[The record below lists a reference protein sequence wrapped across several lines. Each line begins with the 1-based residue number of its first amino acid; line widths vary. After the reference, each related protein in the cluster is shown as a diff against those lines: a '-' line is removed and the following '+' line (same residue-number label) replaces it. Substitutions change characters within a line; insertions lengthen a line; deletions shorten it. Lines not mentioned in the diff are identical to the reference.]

1 MLKISRESEINLVNV
16 LIDNDIISGKDLIDI
31 KKISTENNK
40 SQIDAIFE
48 LKLTDEQKIIDLLIK
63 EQNLE
68 TVDLK
73 KVEVTDEI
81 KTVLPSNYIKV
92 NFVAPFKIDNK
103 TLHIAIPDSSKLGLM
118 RNLKAITKKNIELH
132 AAKITDIS
140 EFIEKLSSETDE
152 VTIASIRDENRKRIK
167 TFESDLGDAG
177 EVLEKAPEEDIEAI
191 ENESEVIK
199 FSTAVVAEAIKMGVS
214 DIHIEPYRFSSRV
227 RYRLDGMLQEQEQ
240 YKQFLHDNYGAVVTR
255 IKIMGKLDIAER
267 RLPQDGAI
275 NFKIENKVVDLR
287 LSILPTANNERIVM
301 RILNKDAGDIKL
313 EQLNFEE
320 QDLKNLRKAIHST
333 QGLILVTGPT
343 GSGKSTTLYSILKE
357 VSKPHLNILTAEDP
371 VEYELDGVGQVQIK
385 DHIGLTFASALRSF
399 LRQDPE
405 IILVGEMRDKETV
418 DIGLKAAL
426 TGHLVF
432 STLHTNDAPS
442 TITRLQN
449 MGTPDY
455 LISAATQLVVAQRLA
470 RKNCKDCRVPDD
482 DVNPKVLQ
490 DLGFSAEQASRVKAI
505 KGKGCAKCS
514 NTGYKGRQGIYEIL
528 VVSKPLKEAILRQ
541 ATTPELREIGIKEG
555 FQTMKDMG
563 RRLIASGELNFR
575 EYESSFRRIRMEAFT
590 YKGISDGKYV
600 TGDIEALNLDE
611 ASHLLKEKKIII
623 TNIVK
628 TKKKAGE
635 KKKSSG
641 SSLFGRSKK
650 VKIEDILIFSKQF
663 ATMVKAGL
671 PILQVLAMLRDQME
685 SQGIKDIIEDIRKSL
700 EGGVNLSKCFEKYP
714 QHFDNVYVTWSKAGE
729 ARG

>member
-1 MLKISRESEINLVNV
+1 MLKISRESEINLINV
-16 LIDNDIISGKDLIDI
+16 LIDNDVISGKDLINI
-31 KKISTENNK
+31 KKKSSEGNK
-40 SQIDAIFE
+40 SQIEAVFD
-48 LKLTDEQKIIDLLIK
+48 LKLTDEKKILDILVK

-68 TVDLK
+68 IIDLK
-73 KVEVTDEI
+73 KVEVSPDI
-81 KTVLPSNYIKV
+81 KSVLPSNYIKV
-92 NFVAPFKIDNK
+92 NFVAPFKMEGK
-103 TLHIAIPDSSKLGLM
+103 TLHIAIPDSSKLALM

-132 AAKITDIS
+132 AAPLTQIS
-140 EFIEKLSSETDE
+140 EFIEKISSDGE
-152 VTIASIRDENRKRIK
+152 VTTATIRQENKEKQK
-167 TFESDLGDAG
+167 TFDSDLGDAG

-199 FSTAVVAEAIKMGVS
+199 FSTAVVAEAIKKGVS

-240 YKQFLHDNYGAVVTR
+240 YKNFLHDNYGAVVTR
-255 IKIMGKLDIAER
+255 FKIMGKLDIAER

-275 NFKIENKVVDLR
+275 NFKIEGKVVDLR

-301 RILNKDAGDIKL
+301 RILNKDAGDITL

-320 QDLKNLRKAIHST
+320 QDLKSLRKSIHST

-385 DHIGLTFASALRSF
+385 DDIGLTFASALRSF

-470 RKNCKDCRVPDD
+470 RKNCKNCKIPDD

-505 KGKGCAKCS
+505 KGKGCETCG

-528 VVSKPLKEAILRQ
+528 VVSKPLKEAILRK
-541 ATTPELREIGIKEG
+541 ATTPELRQIAVKEG
-555 FQTMKDMG
+555 FQTMQDMG
-563 RRLIASGELNFR
+563 KRLIASGDLNFR
-575 EYESSFRRIRMEAFT
+575 EYERVLS
-590 YKGISDGKYV
+590 
-600 TGDIEALNLDE
+600 GD
-611 ASHLLKEKKIII
+611 
-623 TNIVK
+623 
-628 TKKKAGE
+628 
-635 KKKSSG
+635 
-641 SSLFGRSKK
+641 
-650 VKIEDILIFSKQF
+650 
-663 ATMVKAGL
+663 
-671 PILQVLAMLRDQME
+671 
-685 SQGIKDIIEDIRKSL
+685 
-700 EGGVNLSKCFEKYP
+700 
-714 QHFDNVYVTWSKAGE
+714 
-729 ARG
+729 

>member
-16 LIDNDIISGKDLIDI
+16 LIDNDIISGKDLINI
-31 KKISTENNK
+31 KKVSSESNK

-48 LKLTDEQKIIDLLIK
+48 LKLTDEKKIIDLLIK

-73 KVEVTDEI
+73 KVEVTDDI

-92 NFVAPFKIDNK
+92 NFVAPFKIDGK
-103 TLHIAIPDSSKLGLM
+103 TLHIAISDSSKLGLM

-132 AAKITDIS
+132 AAKVSDIS
-140 EFIEKLSSETDE
+140 EFIEKLSSDSDE
-152 VTIASIRDENRKRIK
+152 VTIASIRDENRKKTK
-167 TFESDLGDAG
+167 TFDSDLGEAG

-214 DIHIEPYRFSSRV
+214 DIHIEPYRFTSRV
-227 RYRLDGMLQEQEQ
+227 RYRLDGMLSEQEQ

-255 IKIMGKLDIAER
+255 FKIMGKLDIAER

-275 NFKIENKVVDLR
+275 NFKIDNKVVDLR
-287 LSILPTANNERIVM
+287 LSILPTASNERIVM

-320 QDLKNLRKAIHST
+320 QDLKNLRKAINST

-357 VSKPHLNILTAEDP
+357 VSRPHLNILTAEDP
-371 VEYELDGVGQVQIK
+371 VEYDLEGVGQVQIK
-385 DHIGLTFASALRSF
+385 DDIGLTFASALRSF

-455 LISAATQLVVAQRLA
+455 LISAACQLVVAQRLA
-470 RKNCKDCRVPDD
+470 RKNCKECRVPDD
-482 DVNPKVLQ
+482 DVTPKVLQ
-490 DLGFSAEQASRVKAI
+490 DLGFTAELASRVKAL
-505 KGKGCAKCS
+505 KGKGCGKCN

-528 VVSKPLKEAILRQ
+528 VVTKPLKEAILRQ
-541 ATTPELREIGIKEG
+541 ATTPELREIGVKEG
-555 FQTMKDMG
+555 FQTMQDMG

-575 EYESSFRRIRMEAFT
+575 EFERVLS
-590 YKGISDGKYV
+590 
-600 TGDIEALNLDE
+600 
-611 ASHLLKEKKIII
+611 
-623 TNIVK
+623 
-628 TKKKAGE
+628 GE
-635 KKKSSG
+635 
-641 SSLFGRSKK
+641 
-650 VKIEDILIFSKQF
+650 
-663 ATMVKAGL
+663 
-671 PILQVLAMLRDQME
+671 
-685 SQGIKDIIEDIRKSL
+685 
-700 EGGVNLSKCFEKYP
+700 
-714 QHFDNVYVTWSKAGE
+714 
-729 ARG
+729 

>member
-16 LIDNDIISGKDLIDI
+16 LIDNDIISGKDLINI
-31 KKISTENNK
+31 KKVSTENNK

-73 KVEVTDEI
+73 KVEISEDV

-92 NFVAPFKIDNK
+92 NFVAPFKIEGK

-132 AAKITDIS
+132 AAKISDIS
-140 EFIEKLSSETDE
+140 EYIDRLASETDE
-152 VTIASIRDENRKRIK
+152 VTIASIRDENRKKIK
-167 TFESDLGDAG
+167 TFETDLGEAG

-199 FSTAVVAEAIKMGVS
+199 FSTAVVAEAIKLGVS
-214 DIHIEPYRFSSRV
+214 DIHIEPYRFTSRV
-227 RYRLDGMLQEQEQ
+227 RYRLDGMLSEQEQ

-255 IKIMGKLDIAER
+255 FKIMGKLDIAER

-275 NFKIENKVVDLR
+275 NFKIDNKVVDLR

-320 QDLKNLRKAIHST
+320 QDLANLRKAIHST

-357 VSKPHLNILTAEDP
+357 VSKPHINILTAEDP

-505 KGKGCAKCS
+505 KGKGCAKCNNS
-514 NTGYKGRQGIYEIL
+514 GYKGRQGIYEIL
-528 VVSKPLKEAILRQ
+528 VVSKPIKEAILRQ

-555 FQTMKDMG
+555 FQTMQDMG

-575 EYESSFRRIRMEAFT
+575 EYERVLS
-590 YKGISDGKYV
+590 
-600 TGDIEALNLDE
+600 
-611 ASHLLKEKKIII
+611 
-623 TNIVK
+623 
-628 TKKKAGE
+628 GE
-635 KKKSSG
+635 
-641 SSLFGRSKK
+641 
-650 VKIEDILIFSKQF
+650 
-663 ATMVKAGL
+663 
-671 PILQVLAMLRDQME
+671 
-685 SQGIKDIIEDIRKSL
+685 
-700 EGGVNLSKCFEKYP
+700 
-714 QHFDNVYVTWSKAGE
+714 
-729 ARG
+729 

>member
-16 LIDNDIISGKDLIDI
+16 LIDNDIISGKDLINI
-31 KKISTENNK
+31 KKVSSESNK

-48 LKLTDEQKIIDLLIK
+48 LKLTDEKKIIDLLIK

-73 KVEVTDEI
+73 KVEVTDDI

-92 NFVAPFKIDNK
+92 NFVAPFKIDGK
-103 TLHIAIPDSSKLGLM
+103 TLHIAISDSSKLGLM

-132 AAKITDIS
+132 AAKVSDIS
-140 EFIEKLSSETDE
+140 EFIEKLSSDSDE
-152 VTIASIRDENRKRIK
+152 VTIASIRDENRKKIK
-167 TFESDLGDAG
+167 TFDSDLGEAG

-214 DIHIEPYRFSSRV
+214 DIHIEPYRFTSRV
-227 RYRLDGMLQEQEQ
+227 RYRLDGMLSEQEQ

-255 IKIMGKLDIAER
+255 FKIMGKLDIAER

-275 NFKIENKVVDLR
+275 NFKIDNKVVDLR
-287 LSILPTANNERIVM
+287 LSILPTASNERIVM

-320 QDLKNLRKAIHST
+320 QDLKNLRKAINST

-357 VSKPHLNILTAEDP
+357 VSRPHLNILTAEDP
-371 VEYELDGVGQVQIK
+371 VEYDLEGVGQVQIK
-385 DHIGLTFASALRSF
+385 DDIGLTFASALRSF

-442 TITRLQN
+442 TITRSQN

-455 LISAATQLVVAQRLA
+455 LISAACQLVVAQRLA
-470 RKNCKDCRVPDD
+470 RKNCKECRVPDD
-482 DVNPKVLQ
+482 DVTPKVLQ
-490 DLGFSAEQASRVKAI
+490 DLGFTAELASRVKAV
-505 KGKGCAKCS
+505 KGKCCTKCN

-528 VVSKPLKEAILRQ
+528 VVTKPLKEAILRQ
-541 ATTPELREIGIKEG
+541 ATTPELREIGVKEG
-555 FQTMKDMG
+555 FQTMQDMG

-575 EYESSFRRIRMEAFT
+575 EYERVLS
-590 YKGISDGKYV
+590 
-600 TGDIEALNLDE
+600 
-611 ASHLLKEKKIII
+611 
-623 TNIVK
+623 
-628 TKKKAGE
+628 GE
-635 KKKSSG
+635 
-641 SSLFGRSKK
+641 
-650 VKIEDILIFSKQF
+650 
-663 ATMVKAGL
+663 
-671 PILQVLAMLRDQME
+671 
-685 SQGIKDIIEDIRKSL
+685 
-700 EGGVNLSKCFEKYP
+700 
-714 QHFDNVYVTWSKAGE
+714 
-729 ARG
+729 

>member
-16 LIDNDIISGKDLIDI
+16 LIDNDIISGKDLINI
-31 KKISTENNK
+31 KKVSSENNK
-40 SQIDAIFE
+40 SQIESIFE
-48 LKLTDEQKIIDLLIK
+48 LKLTDEQKIINLLIK

-68 TVDLK
+68 TIDLK
-73 KVEVTDEI
+73 KVEITDEV

-92 NFVAPFKIDNK
+92 NFVAPFKIDGK

-140 EFIEKLSSETDE
+140 EYIERLASETDE
-152 VTIASIRDENRKRIK
+152 VTIASIRDENRKKIK
-167 TFESDLGDAG
+167 TFESDLGEAG
-177 EVLEKAPEEDIEAI
+177 EVLENAPEEEVEAI

-214 DIHIEPYRFSSRV
+214 DIHIEPYRFTSRV

-255 IKIMGKLDIAER
+255 FKIMGKLDIAER

-301 RILNKDAGDIKL
+301 RILNKDAGDITL
-313 EQLNFEE
+313 EQLNFED
-320 QDLKNLRKAIHST
+320 QDLKSLRKSIHST

-343 GSGKSTTLYSILKE
+343 GSGKSTTLY
-357 VSKPHLNILTAEDP
+357 
-371 VEYELDGVGQVQIK
+371 
-385 DHIGLTFASALRSF
+385 
-399 LRQDPE
+399 
-405 IILVGEMRDKETV
+405 LVGEMRDKETV

-470 RKNCKDCRVPDD
+470 RKNCKECRVPDD

-528 VVSKPLKEAILRQ
+528 VVSKPIKEAILRK
-541 ATTPELREIGIKEG
+541 ATTPELREIALKEG
-555 FQTMKDMG
+555 FQQMQDMG

-575 EYESSFRRIRMEAFT
+575 EYERVLSSE
-590 YKGISDGKYV
+590 
-600 TGDIEALNLDE
+600 
-611 ASHLLKEKKIII
+611 
-623 TNIVK
+623 
-628 TKKKAGE
+628 
-635 KKKSSG
+635 
-641 SSLFGRSKK
+641 
-650 VKIEDILIFSKQF
+650 
-663 ATMVKAGL
+663 
-671 PILQVLAMLRDQME
+671 
-685 SQGIKDIIEDIRKSL
+685 
-700 EGGVNLSKCFEKYP
+700 
-714 QHFDNVYVTWSKAGE
+714 
-729 ARG
+729 